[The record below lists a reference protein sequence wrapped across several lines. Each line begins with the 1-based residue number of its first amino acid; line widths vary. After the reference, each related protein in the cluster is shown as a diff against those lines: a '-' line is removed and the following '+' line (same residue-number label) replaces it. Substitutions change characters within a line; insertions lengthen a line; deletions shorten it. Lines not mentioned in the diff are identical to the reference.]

1 MLEVSM
7 TENKT
12 HHEFDRPGS
21 PPTDRVIAIVELLA
35 GRSEPISIKE
45 IAAILE
51 LSRSTTTLIM
61 TSLERAGWVARQ
73 VDRRYVLGS
82 GLIGVTD
89 AVRHVFPAL
98 ADERALD
105 GLAERAGCGVAL
117 ALIGA
122 MEATFVGIAR
132 LPSDLPTAVR
142 VGTRLPLRAPMGT
155 AVLAH
160 RSTAQQRAWLATAP
174 AETRASLESALTQA
188 RDTGVVVFEL
198 GHTDPLVLSL
208 ISEVVGLLSERPGRD
223 ALGARALELLGE
235 LGGPPYE
242 SSALD
247 SDEPLSVSYMSA
259 PVFDRGGRAVYD
271 LQLGPLQPQVGKS
284 ERHRLIRE
292 ITQAAA
298 DLGRHT

>member
-1 MLEVSM
+1 M
-7 TENKT
+7 TEDKT
-12 HHEFDRPGS
+12 QNESDRPGS

-35 GRSEPISIKE
+35 GRSEPISTKE

-61 TSLERAGWVARQ
+61 TSLERAGWVTRQ
-73 VDRRYVLGS
+73 ADRRYVLGS

-89 AVRHVFPAL
+89 AVRHAFPAL

-105 GLAERAGCGVAL
+105 RLAERAGCGVAL

-122 MEATFVGIAR
+122 TDATFVGIAR
-132 LPSDLPTAVR
+132 LASDLPTAVR
-142 VGTRLPLRAPMGT
+142 VGTRLPLRAPMGA

-174 AETRASLESALTQA
+174 AEKRASFEIALTQA
-188 RDTGVVVFEL
+188 RDTGVVVYEL

-208 ISEVVGLLSERPGRD
+208 IGEVVGLLSERPRRD
-223 ALGARALELLGE
+223 ALGTRALELLGE

-242 SSALD
+242 STALD
-247 SDEPLSVSYMSA
+247 SDVPLSISYLSA
-259 PVFDRGGRAVYD
+259 PVFDRGNRAVYD
-271 LQLGPLQPQVGKS
+271 LQLGPLQPAVDKS
-284 ERHRLIRE
+284 ERDRLIAE
-292 ITQAAA
+292 LTQAAA
-298 DLGRHT
+298 ELGHAGGAP